1 MWFNVRMSN
10 MRSTVWKLKRRYY
23 KILRMEKAHLSGSHQ
38 DFVDELKL
46 GQDSVDGE
54 RAWSARRK
62 AWVPVLLEARR
73 DVGDW
78 AGREL
83 RAVSY
88 RGFMHGELEQ
98 NSDGNGRLE
107 IQSGCRKD
115 EELNLPDKWM
125 PREIYVEMPRRRL
138 RTYM

>member
-1 MWFNVRMSN
+1 
-10 MRSTVWKLKRRYY
+10 
-23 KILRMEKAHLSGSHQ
+23 
-38 DFVDELKL
+38 
-46 GQDSVDGE
+46 
-54 RAWSARRK
+54 
-62 AWVPVLLEARR
+62 
-73 DVGDW
+73 
-78 AGREL
+78 
-83 RAVSY
+83 
-88 RGFMHGELEQ
+88 MHGELEQ